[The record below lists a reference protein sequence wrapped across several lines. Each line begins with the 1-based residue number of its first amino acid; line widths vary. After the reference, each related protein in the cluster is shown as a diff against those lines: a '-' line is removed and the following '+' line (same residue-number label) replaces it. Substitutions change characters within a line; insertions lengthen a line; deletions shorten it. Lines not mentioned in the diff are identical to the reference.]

1 MPLRIRKSAQCL
13 HVISPHLKKTS
24 QITRI
29 IGHIHDALTK
39 VVDGM
44 MPEWKDLQ
52 VTDKVDVKK
61 RVPPGTGIPHIYFL
75 HRAKLI
81 Y

>member
-1 MPLRIRKSAQCL
+1 M
-13 HVISPHLKKTS
+13 KKTS

-29 IGHIHDALTK
+29 VGHIHDALTK

-52 VTDKVDVKK
+52 IIDKVDVKN
-61 RVPPGTGIPHIYFL
+61 RVPPGTEIPYIYSL
-75 HRAKLI
+75 KGANIHKSNISEKIKQYKNDLI
-81 Y
+81 F